1 MIMSLITMNLFSL
14 INNKSRNSKNI
25 KLYFYILIIMLKV
38 LSTSH
43 SNNIILKDINILIN
57 IIKIFSSKYFI

>member
-38 LSTSH
+38 AVNKSF
-43 SNNIILKDINILIN
+43 K
-57 IIKIFSSKYFI
+57 